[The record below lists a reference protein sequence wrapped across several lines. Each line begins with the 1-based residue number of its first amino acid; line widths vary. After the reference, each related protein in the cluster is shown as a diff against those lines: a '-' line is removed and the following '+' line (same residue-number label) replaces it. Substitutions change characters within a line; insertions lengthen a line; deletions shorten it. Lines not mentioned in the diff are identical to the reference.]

1 MHHHIQEL
9 RRLAGGNEKKEMLRY
24 LDKME
29 TAMTN
34 EKEYVYSGNKEMDG
48 LLNYMLEK
56 ANDALKQVE
65 VQIRN
70 LRSLNEYSFELAV
83 ILGNLLDNAIEA
95 AGQTEE
101 QLLRFRM
108 EEEKGVLYIYVANR
122 YNGTLLEKEGWLLS
136 TKKNGKNHGMGLKN
150 VRDIVEKNHGVL
162 DIRHDHEMFEVDV
175 TLYLQSLC

>member
-1 MHHHIQEL
+1 
-9 RRLAGGNEKKEMLRY
+9 
-24 LDKME
+24 
-29 TAMTN
+29 
-34 EKEYVYSGNKEMDG
+34 
-48 LLNYMLEK
+48 
-56 ANDALKQVE
+56 
-65 VQIRN
+65 
-70 LRSLNEYSFELAV
+70 
-83 ILGNLLDNAIEA
+83 
-95 AGQTEE
+95 
-101 QLLRFRM
+101 M